1 MFNTVTVRSKANPDH
16 NGTWAKLDI
25 EDEMKSLGIKIDKN
39 VNWIEFLFDHVFSDD
54 FDPAL
59 YSSIDTFIHND
70 RLVEIAIKLD
80 NGDDLKITKK

>member
-1 MFNTVTVRSKANPDH
+1 MFNAVTVRSKANPDH

-25 EDEMKSLGIKIDKN
+25 EDEMKSLGIKIDEN
-39 VNWIEFLFDHVFSDD
+39 ADWIEFLFDHVFSDD

-59 YSSIDTFIHND
+59 YSIIDAFIHNG
-70 RLVEIAIKLD
+70 RLAEIALKLD